1 MNFKLTD
8 TDRDALRK
16 FQRNVSERSA
26 YVKVTT
32 LLLLDK
38 GLSISEIS
46 DYLGIDD
53 STIYRYANSYQKDG
67 LSTYLQ
73 TDYQGYWG
81 RLSSLQ
87 ISELRQEL
95 NTTLYTDSKQIA
107 EWITSRWQI
116 NYTSAGVVDLLNR
129 IGFTYKPTKCVPCEA
144 DAEKQHAFI
153 EKLNHLLEQTTD
165 NKSVIYFADGVH
177 PTHNTRSTHAWIEK
191 GTEREQPTVSGRD
204 RININALLNAQNP
217 TDVIAIECK
226 SVNSQSTKQ
235 LYEQV
240 LKVNP
245 DKKTI
250 YIISDNAKYYRNKEL
265 LEWTQTTKI
274 VPIFLPPYSP
284 NLNLIER
291 LWKFLRKEKINTC
304 FYRTKEKF
312 RQAIL
317 EFFENIGQYQNELA
331 SLLTLNFH
339 VRNSQSYS

>member
-16 FQRNVSERSA
+16 FQRNVSDRSA

-32 LLLLDK
+32 LILLDK
-38 GLSISEIS
+38 GLAISEIS

-53 STIYRYANSYQKDG
+53 STIYRYVHSYQKDG
-67 LSTYLQ
+67 LLTYLQ

-81 RLSSLQ
+81 RLSSIQ

-95 NTTLYTDSKQIA
+95 NTTLYTDSKQVV
-107 EWITSRWQI
+107 EWLRVRWQI
-116 NYTSAGVVDLLNR
+116 NYTPAGIVDLLNR
-129 IGFTYKPTKCVPCEA
+129 IGFTYKQTKCVPCEA
-144 DAEKQHAFI
+144 DVEKQHAFI
-153 EKLNHLLEQTTD
+153 QKLNHLLEQTTAD
-165 NKSVIYFADGVH
+165 ESVIYFADGVH

-191 GTEREQPTVSGRD
+191 GTERELPTVSGRD

-226 SVNSQSTKQ
+226 SVNGQSTKQ
-235 LYEQV
+235 LYEKV
-240 LKVNP
+240 LTSNP

-265 LEWTQTTKI
+265 LAWTQTTKI
-274 VPIFLPPYSP
+274 VPVFLPPYSP

-317 EFFENIGQYQNELA
+317 DFFENIGQYQNELA

>member
-1 MNFKLTD
+1 MNLKLTD

-16 FQRNVSERSA
+16 FQRNVSDRSA

-38 GLSISEIS
+38 GLSISEVS
-46 DYLGIDD
+46 DYLGIDG

-116 NYTSAGVVDLLNR
+116 NYTPAGVVDLLNR
-129 IGFTYKPTKCVPCEA
+129 IGFTYKQTKCVPCEG
-144 DAEKQHAFI
+144 DAEKQHSFI
-153 EKLNHLLEQTTD
+153 EKLEHLLEQTTD

-204 RININALLNAQNP
+204 RININALLNAQIP

-317 EFFENIGQYQNELA
+317 EFFENIGRYQNELA

>member
-1 MNFKLTD
+1 MEDKKWLTYWKKSLS
-8 TDRDALRK
+8 DALK
-16 FQRNVSERSA
+16 A
-26 YVKVTT
+26 
-32 LLLLDK
+32 D
-38 GLSISEIS
+38 
-46 DYLGIDD
+46 ID
-53 STIYRYANSYQKDG
+53 
-67 LSTYLQ
+67 
-73 TDYQGYWG
+73 
-81 RLSSLQ
+81 
-87 ISELRQEL
+87 
-95 NTTLYTDSKQIA
+95 
-107 EWITSRWQI
+107 
-116 NYTSAGVVDLLNR
+116 
-129 IGFTYKPTKCVPCEA
+129 
-144 DAEKQHAFI
+144 I
-153 EKLNHLLEQTTD
+153 EKLEHLLEQTTD
-165 NKSVIYFADGVH
+165 NESVIYFADGVH

-274 VPIFLPPYSP
+274 VPIFLPPYYT
-284 NLNLIER
+284 NLNVIDR
-291 LWKFLRKEKINTC
+291 LWKFLLKEKINTC

-317 EFFENIGQYQNELA
+317 EFFENIGRYQNELA

>member
-8 TDRDALRK
+8 TNRDTLRK
-16 FQRNVSERSA
+16 FQRNV
-26 YVKVTT
+26 
-32 LLLLDK
+32 
-38 GLSISEIS
+38 
-46 DYLGIDD
+46 
-53 STIYRYANSYQKDG
+53 
-67 LSTYLQ
+67 
-73 TDYQGYWG
+73 
-81 RLSSLQ
+81 
-87 ISELRQEL
+87 
-95 NTTLYTDSKQIA
+95 
-107 EWITSRWQI
+107 
-116 NYTSAGVVDLLNR
+116 
-129 IGFTYKPTKCVPCEA
+129 
-144 DAEKQHAFI
+144 
-153 EKLNHLLEQTTD
+153 
-165 NKSVIYFADGVH
+165 
-177 PTHNTRSTHAWIEK
+177 
-191 GTEREQPTVSGRD
+191 
-204 RININALLNAQNP
+204 
-217 TDVIAIECK
+217 

-265 LEWTQTTKI
+265 LEWTQTTAAAAAKI
-274 VPIFLPPYSP
+274 VPIFLPSYSP

-339 VRNSQSYS
+339 VRNSQSYP